1 MTGFPLRPLWT
12 VADEVR
18 LVVEPAT
25 IDGDVVHYNI
35 PALEATGEPTVE
47 PAANIKSG
55 KLLLSGDEVLISRL
69 NPRKSRVA
77 RARPAA
83 LPLLASTE
91 FVPLR
96 PVDCDPR
103 FLTYCLLS
111 ESTRQHLDSQV
122 RSVTRSHQRVEP
134 LHITHLQIPTPNR
147 DQQERIANFLD
158 DQLSRLDRLTSAR
171 VRQLSLLDERLI
183 ARLEQRVLDLAAE
196 FDVAPLGRYFRRI
209 EQGWSPQCE
218 DRVPSEQEWGV
229 LKVSAVKAGTF
240 RADESKALPTD
251 LSAQAAYEVR
261 PGDLLISR
269 ANSPRLVGE
278 MAVVPNGSRQ
288 RLLLCD
294 KLFRLRLKDDLD
306 ASYVALIGRTRQVRD
321 HFALSATGTSQ
332 SMVNIRTDDLRALAL
347 PVPPLALQETFVEDA
362 EADAMQ
368 NDLLRSLLSRQMAL
382 TEERRQSLITAA
394 VSGQFDVTT
403 ARAVA

>member
-1 MTGFPLRPLWT
+1 M
-12 VADEVR
+12 
-18 LVVEPAT
+18 
-25 IDGDVVHYNI
+25 
-35 PALEATGEPTVE
+35 
-47 PAANIKSG
+47 
-55 KLLLSGDEVLISRL
+55 
-69 NPRKSRVA
+69 
-77 RARPAA
+77 
-83 LPLLASTE
+83 
-91 FVPLR
+91 
-96 PVDCDPR
+96 DCDPR